1 MNDDLHRQFAAAP
14 EIVVF
19 AELQD
24 DFSFQTEFN
33 LSRLALA
40 PTGWG
45 RLDSAAFTS
54 IDHSPQVFLS
64 AQVACLM
71 RRRVDAMSRLA
82 YKSLIERFAL
92 GCIGAFL
99 ISLLETCAIH
109 QRTPHQFLH
118 VVIIGWWRT
127 VCTKRLGV
135 IFDDVFVPRE

>member
-1 MNDDLHRQFAAAP
+1 MDS
-14 EIVVF
+14 
-19 AELQD
+19 LQRHPKQLCLRNCRMISH
-24 DFSFQTEFN
+24 FKQNSTSAVC
-33 LSRLALA
+33 LLLPRGWIRLE
-40 PTGWG
+40 
-45 RLDSAAFTS
+45 SAAFTS
-54 IDHSPQVFLS
+54 IDRSPQVFSS
-64 AQVACLM
+64 ALVACLM

-99 ISLLETCAIH
+99 ISLLETCTIH

-127 VCTKRLGV
+127 ICTKRLGI